1 MKNGERGCEELH
13 AGSYA
18 GSTGSLSS
26 PHSAQAT
33 RIFRGPRVRIGV
45 CFGDAKATIHPETG
59 RATYPSRLANRA
71 SRVAGLAA
79 LGQTLA
85 SQRTVDVAALAESAE
100 EGAEAERARPWAAE
114 ELGEAEL
121 KGLREAI
128 LVAYVYSPVLLPR
141 PMPAVKLKATKGNG
155 ILSKMSLSKKRGAAK
170 VESVLSSWRMSGSAF
185 VVDDDRSA
193 AWSGREGDGALG
205 SSWNKGNW
213 GPTSFAD
220 LLENFREEMSD
231 ASADELRAMED
242 EISAL
247 FAAEKGRRTPAGH
260 R

>member
-1 MKNGERGCEELH
+1 M
-13 AGSYA
+13 
-18 GSTGSLSS
+18 
-26 PHSAQAT
+26 
-33 RIFRGPRVRIGV
+33 
-45 CFGDAKATIHPETG
+45 
-59 RATYPSRLANRA
+59 
-71 SRVAGLAA
+71 AGLAA

-155 ILSKMSLSKKRGAAK
+155 ILSTLSKKRGAAK

-185 VVDDDRSA
+185 VFDDDRSA
-193 AWSGREGDGALG
+193 TWSGWEGDGALG
-205 SSWNKGNW
+205 SSWNKGDW

-220 LLENFREEMSD
+220 LLENFREEMSV

-242 EISAL
+242 EISTL

>member
-1 MKNGERGCEELH
+1 M
-13 AGSYA
+13 
-18 GSTGSLSS
+18 
-26 PHSAQAT
+26 
-33 RIFRGPRVRIGV
+33 
-45 CFGDAKATIHPETG
+45 
-59 RATYPSRLANRA
+59 
-71 SRVAGLAA
+71 AGLAA

-155 ILSKMSLSKKRGAAK
+155 ILSTLSKKRGAAK

-185 VVDDDRSA
+185 VFDDDRSA

-205 SSWNKGNW
+205 SSWNKGDW

-220 LLENFREEMSD
+220 LLENFREEMSV

-242 EISAL
+242 EISTL

>member
-1 MKNGERGCEELH
+1 M
-13 AGSYA
+13 
-18 GSTGSLSS
+18 
-26 PHSAQAT
+26 
-33 RIFRGPRVRIGV
+33 
-45 CFGDAKATIHPETG
+45 
-59 RATYPSRLANRA
+59 
-71 SRVAGLAA
+71 AGLAA

-155 ILSKMSLSKKRGAAK
+155 GILSTLSKKRGAAK

-205 SSWNKGNW
+205 SSWNKGDW

>member
-1 MKNGERGCEELH
+1 M
-13 AGSYA
+13 
-18 GSTGSLSS
+18 
-26 PHSAQAT
+26 
-33 RIFRGPRVRIGV
+33 
-45 CFGDAKATIHPETG
+45 CFGDAKAAIHPETG

-71 SRVAGLAA
+71 SRVAELAA

-100 EGAEAERARPWAAE
+100 EGAEAEGACPWAAE

-128 LVAYVYSPVLLPR
+128 RVAYIHSPVLLPR

-155 ILSKMSLSKKRGAAK
+155 ILSTLSKKRGAAK

-185 VVDDDRSA
+185 AFDDDRSA
-193 AWSGREGDGALG
+193 AWSSREGDGALG
-205 SSWNKGNW
+205 SSWNKGDSRS
-213 GPTSFAD
+213 PTSFAD
-220 LLENFREEMSD
+220 LLEIFREKMSD

-242 EISAL
+242 KISAL
-247 FAAEKGRRTPAGH
+247 FAAEKGRRAPAGH

>member
-1 MKNGERGCEELH
+1 M
-13 AGSYA
+13 
-18 GSTGSLSS
+18 
-26 PHSAQAT
+26 
-33 RIFRGPRVRIGV
+33 
-45 CFGDAKATIHPETG
+45 CFGDAKAAIHPETG

-71 SRVAGLAA
+71 SRVAELAA

-100 EGAEAERARPWAAE
+100 EGAEAEGACPWAAE

-128 LVAYVYSPVLLPR
+128 RVAYIHSPVLLPR

-155 ILSKMSLSKKRGAAK
+155 ILSTLSKKRGAAK

-185 VVDDDRSA
+185 AFDDDRSA
-193 AWSGREGDGALG
+193 AWSSREGDGALG
-205 SSWNKGNW
+205 SSWNKGDW
-213 GPTSFAD
+213 TSFAD
-220 LLENFREEMSD
+220 LLENFREEMSV

-242 EISAL
+242 KISAL
-247 FAAEKGRRTPAGH
+247 FAAEKGRRAPAGH

>member
-1 MKNGERGCEELH
+1 M
-13 AGSYA
+13 
-18 GSTGSLSS
+18 
-26 PHSAQAT
+26 
-33 RIFRGPRVRIGV
+33 
-45 CFGDAKATIHPETG
+45 CFGDAKAAIHPETG

-71 SRVAGLAA
+71 SRVAELAA

-100 EGAEAERARPWAAE
+100 EGAEAEGACPWAAE

-128 LVAYVYSPVLLPR
+128 RVAYIHSPVLLPR

-155 ILSKMSLSKKRGAAK
+155 ILSTLSKKRGAAK
-170 VESVLSSWRMSGSAF
+170 VESVLSSWRMSEMSGSAF
-185 VVDDDRSA
+185 AFDDDQSA
-193 AWSGREGDGALG
+193 AWSSREGDRALG
-205 SSWNKGNW
+205 SSWNTGDC
-213 GPTSFAD
+213 PTSFAD
-220 LLENFREEMSD
+220 LLENFREKMSD

-242 EISAL
+242 KMSAL
-247 FAAEKGRRTPAGH
+247 FATEKGRRAPAGH